1 MRRGL
6 DIPSPRWTWWRSDG
20 RIFIVQPKP
29 PPQIEPGPAAQ
40 TSLQERRPRTLK
52 HGDSFGLFDRAG
64 DLNGLPGSPEGL
76 FHLDTRYLSR
86 LGLLLN
92 GQLPV
97 LLGSALS
104 ADNTTLTCD
113 LTNHDM
119 PAAPDGPLPRGQLYL
134 RRTKF
139 IWNGA
144 CHERIAVRN
153 FGDQT
158 RQLRLDF
165 DYGADFA
172 DLFEVRGR
180 SRPARGRMHE
190 AVVTGAGVTLRYTGL
205 DEVTRGTSLTFA
217 PAPDRIGPSGASF
230 TFELLPGGRQ
240 VLFLSIGLSEAVED
254 MLVSNAPPLTA
265 DRAFHAALRA
275 SRRGLRRAAARAA
288 RVETSHEIFNEVL
301 RRASADLDMLLT
313 DKPGGPYP
321 YAGIPWFSTA
331 FGRDALITAW
341 QALWFD
347 PAIARGVLHFL
358 AATQAQAEDPVNDA
372 EPGKILHEMRAGEM
386 ARLGEVPYGRYY
398 GSVDSTPLFLMLAG
412 AYLDRSGDVET
423 LRALWPNIEAA
434 LGWID
439 ASGDRDGDGF
449 VEYQRRTPQG
459 LVNQGWKDS
468 GDSIFHADGTLA
480 DGPIALVE
488 MQAYVFAAWQAAAG
502 IARALGR
509 DSHGAALEARA
520 AGLRE
525 DFDRA
530 FWDEE
535 LGTYVLAL
543 DGRKRPCRVRSSNAG
558 HALFAGIAKP
568 ERVERVVRT
577 LMNPASFSG
586 WGIRTLA
593 VGEARYNPMSYHN
606 GSVWPHDNAM
616 IAAGFS
622 RYGHQAEAARV
633 LEGMFAAA
641 EHLELRRLPELFCGF
656 ARRNGDGPTPY
667 PVACAPQAWAAVTP
681 LSLLASCLGLAF
693 APRIRCIGFQR
704 PALPPFLNRV
714 VLRNLRL
721 EEARIDVGFRRVDTE
736 VGMVVLAREG
746 DIQATMTS

>member
-1 MRRGL
+1 MVSLASG
-6 DIPSPRWTWWRSDG
+6 DIV
-20 RIFIVQPKP
+20 IVQPKP
-29 PPQIEPGPAAQ
+29 PPQIEPGPAAT

-64 DLNGLPGSPEGL
+64 DLDGLPGSPEGL

-86 LGLLLN
+86 LSLLVN
-92 GQLPV
+92 GQVPV
-97 LLGSALS
+97 LLGSAVS

-113 LTNHDM
+113 LTNPDQDEE
-119 PAAPDGPLPRGQLYL
+119 ADGPLPRGQLHL
-134 RRTKF
+134 RRSKF
-139 IWNGA
+139 IWNAA
-144 CHERIAVRN
+144 CHERISIRN
-153 FGDQT
+153 FGDRS
-158 RQLRLDF
+158 RQVRLDF
-165 DYGADFA
+165 GFSADFA

-180 SRPARGRMHE
+180 ARPSRGQTHE
-190 AVVTGAGVTLRYTGL
+190 AVVEDAAVALRYTGL
-205 DEVTRGTSLTFA
+205 DNVTRSTALRFF
-217 PAPDRIGPSGASF
+217 PRPDRIGPAAASF
-230 TFELLPGGRQ
+230 AFELLPGERQ
-240 VLFLSIGLSEAVED
+240 VVFLSAQLGE
-254 MLVSNAPPLTA
+254 APPGAAMPAAELPTA
-265 DRAFHAALRA
+265 DRAFHVALRT
-275 SRRGLRRAAARAA
+275 SRRALRRTVARTA

-301 RRASADLDMLLT
+301 RRAAADLDMLLT

-358 AATQAQAEDPVNDA
+358 AATQAQTEDPANDA
-372 EPGKILHEMRAGEM
+372 EPGKILHEMREGEM

-398 GSVDSTPLFLMLAG
+398 GSVDSTPLFVMLAG

-439 ASGDRDGDGF
+439 HSGDRDGDGF

-468 GDSIFHADGTLA
+468 GDSIFHADGRMA
-480 DGPIALVE
+480 EGPIALVE
-488 MQAYVFAAWQAAAG
+488 MQAYVFAAWQAAARIAQVLG
-502 IARALGR
+502 QDARA
-509 DSHGAALEARA
+509 SALQARA
-520 AGLRE
+520 AKLCE
-525 DFDRA
+525 DFDAA

-543 DGRKRPCRVRSSNAG
+543 DGEKQPCRVRSSNAG

-568 ERVERVVRT
+568 ERAARLVRT
-577 LMNPASFSG
+577 LMEPASFSG

-593 VGEARYNPMSYHN
+593 AGEARYNPMSYHN

-616 IAAGFS
+616 IAEGFS
-622 RYGHQAEAARV
+622 RYGFRSDAARV
-633 LEGMFAAA
+633 LEGMFAVA

-656 ARRNGDGPTPY
+656 PRRKGDGPTPY

-681 LSLLASCLGLAF
+681 LSLLSSCLGLHF
-693 APRIRCIGFQR
+693 APQMACVGFQR
-704 PALPPFLNRV
+704 PSLPDFLESV

-721 EEARIDVGFRRVDTE
+721 GEASIDIGFRRVEAE
-736 VGMVVLAREG
+736 VGMAVLRREG
-746 DIQATMTS
+746 DIRATMTS